1 MRNVRPA
8 SIQSAVQSSMRAGG
22 GLEAVANDLGV
33 GVSTLSHGT
42 ELSEQRP
49 GGLGVN
55 YLDRLGRISPK
66 AAVPIAQHFAALGGG
81 VFHPLEVEGRLASDI
96 HQITRDFSDV
106 LQRHGEAHSPSSE
119 NPNDYTPKEAM
130 AQVVELDQ
138 MVCAAMNFRAAL
150 LQKAGVSV
158 VPAQT
163 RAQ

>member
-1 MRNVRPA
+1 
-8 SIQSAVQSSMRAGG
+8 
-22 GLEAVANDLGV
+22 
-33 GVSTLSHGT
+33 
-42 ELSEQRP
+42 
-49 GGLGVN
+49 
-55 YLDRLGRISPK
+55 
-66 AAVPIAQHFAALGGG
+66 VPIAQHFAALGGG

-150 LQKAGVSV
+150 LKKAGVSV
-158 VPAQT
+158 VAAQA